1 MSEQNYYENFF
12 QYNLND
18 IKNKWKGII
27 RYLISLKQFPK
38 QNIQLLSHIV
48 KTKMKFSSKSF
59 ASFLRHPNDDSFFTA
74 VTNSDE
80 IKNIFS
86 KLNKSKS
93 NGPNSL

>member
-1 MSEQNYYENFF
+1 
-12 QYNLND
+12 
-18 IKNKWKGII
+18 
-27 RYLISLKQFPK
+27 
-38 QNIQLLSHIV
+38 
-48 KTKMKFSSKSF
+48 MKFSSKSF
-59 ASFLRHPNDDSFFTA
+59 ASFLRHPNDDTFFTA